1 MKLIKPSAQIIE
13 PTGYTIDDIYKS
25 IELAGRVSHRSE
37 DRITEDSAKTFVDRM
52 KEMKH
57 LSTCE
62 FGTIYLYYKV
72 DKPSTMIKE
81 IIDFYKNN
89 QYSKVECINN
99 YSNTYSECG
108 MGRLYDIE
116 YSEYFISTNLR
127 VCLEN
132 NRQEYLTN
140 ALCEP
145 TKYHH
150 KRYIVKFIC
159 DRAISHKKF
168 VA

>member
-1 MKLIKPSAQIIE
+1 MKLIKPSYQIIK

-25 IELAGRVSHRSE
+25 IELVGRCSHKSE
-37 DRITEDSAKTFVDRM
+37 DKITEDSAKPFVERM
-52 KEMKH
+52 MKMKH

-62 FGTIYLYYKV
+62 FGTVYLYYKV
-72 DKPSTMIKE
+72 DKPSTMVKE
-81 IIDFYKNN
+81 IVDFYKNN
-89 QYSKVECINN
+89 QYSKVKCIKN

-116 YSEYFISTNLR
+116 YSEYFITTNLR

-140 ALCEP
+140 ALCKP
-145 TKYHH
+145 TKFHE
-150 KRYIVKFIC
+150 KRYTVKFIC
-159 DRAISHKKF
+159 DRAISHKEF